1 MSEFLQIE
9 FEFLNDEQK
18 EIIIALLSEMS
29 FEGFEEEGDL
39 LKAYISSNLYDENVL
54 RNLTDALGLSCSV
67 TKVES
72 ENWNHVWESNF
83 QPVVINHPSSKKPW
97 IAVRAEFHPPNKIVE
112 HEVIIT
118 PKMSFGTGHHA
129 TTLMM
134 IQMMAQLDF
143 EGKSVLDFG
152 TGTGVLAIVAEKLGA
167 SKIMA
172 IDNDPQSIKNAA
184 ENFVSNDCHGIELRQ
199 ASSAEGINRY
209 DVILSNIIKNVILAN
224 LFSFAAQLSDNGVLL
239 LSGMLQEDEQGIV
252 KSAEKNQLTLNK
264 KIVTEQWL
272 CLKMSRVNNK
282 F

>member
-1 MSEFLQIE
+1 
-9 FEFLNDEQK
+9 
-18 EIIIALLSEMS
+18 
-29 FEGFEEEGDL
+29 
-39 LKAYISSNLYDENVL
+39 
-54 RNLTDALGLSCSV
+54 
-67 TKVES
+67 
-72 ENWNHVWESNF
+72 
-83 QPVVINHPSSKKPW
+83 
-97 IAVRAEFHPPNKIVE
+97 
-112 HEVIIT
+112 
-118 PKMSFGTGHHA
+118 MSFGTGHHA